1 MDEPCPV
8 VLRGEVERL
17 ERLRS
22 GMLSLWARRLLDVLI
37 LVEEVLLEVRPPEE
51 RLRCGALSS
60 RPRECL
66 RPLSLR
72 RPLSAASGVGAAGV
86 VSAESG
92 RTGSRSASR
101 GPAGGGSKN
110 SSSSM
115 STSMVGGL
123 GVGISLSP
131 PAAEP
136 AGELL
141 AGKMG
146 TGGSAEHLLVTA
158 GACGSCS

>member
-1 MDEPCPV
+1 MDVPCPV

-22 GMLSLWARRLLDVLI
+22 GLLSLWARRLLDVLI
-37 LVEEVLLEVRPPEE
+37 LVEEVLLEVRPPEV

-60 RPRECL
+60 RPREFL
-66 RPLSLR
+66 LAFR

-86 VSAESG
+86 VSAGSG
-92 RTGSRSASR
+92 RTGSRSAGW
-101 GPAGGGSKN
+101 GPAGGGSEN

-115 STSMVGGL
+115 STSMAGGL

>member
-8 VLRGEVERL
+8 ELRGEVERL
-17 ERLRS
+17 GRLRS

-37 LVEEVLLEVRPPEE
+37 LLKDVLLEVRPPEE
-51 RLRCGALSS
+51 RRGGALSS

-66 RPLSLR
+66 RLLSLR
-72 RPLSAASGVGAAGV
+72 RSLPARSGVGAAGV
-86 VSAESG
+86 VTAGCGRPGACSAG
-92 RTGSRSASR
+92 R
-101 GPAGGGSKN
+101 GPEGSGSKN

-123 GVGISLSP
+123 GVGTSLSP
-131 PAAEP
+131 PVTEP
-136 AGELL
+136 LGELL

-158 GACGSCS
+158 GASGSSS